1 MPSPRERAL
10 LKEDD
15 VKIVRMPLSA
25 VTSGPDIGISPHA
38 VDQYYEQSSVTLN
51 FPNEKSTPP
60 TMRALIK
67 II

>member
-38 VDQYYEQSSVTLN
+38 VDQYFDWTDAEPVKCHVKFFQ
-51 FPNEKSTPP
+51 
-60 TMRALIK
+60 
-67 II
+67 